1 MAKNEIDV
9 VDVAPLVLLPIAAG
23 MVLGVWSFGIS
34 LFGTYDFAAPVFTI
48 GTTGISAAFLLT
60 LASVGAIVF
69 TNELDGSSYENYEY
83 GAIIFALAAV
93 PLYVFVPAVTTLID
107 GSDILAFVVWL
118 AIAAV
123 ATALAYIE

>member
-1 MAKNEIDV
+1 MAQNEIDV

-34 LFGTYDFAAPVFTI
+34 VFGSYDFAAPVFTI
-48 GTTGISAAFLLT
+48 GNTGISAAFLLT
-60 LASVGAIVF
+60 LGSIGAIVA
-69 TNELDGSSYENYEY
+69 TNELDGSSYESYER
-83 GAIIFALAAV
+83 GAIMFALGAV

-107 GSDILAFVVWL
+107 GSDVLAFIVWI

-123 ATALAYIE
+123 ATGLAYIE